1 MNDRSWQEHDLSL
14 TRGGPF
20 YLTLIRLHLMRPDLY
35 FVRRRA
41 ILFVLITW
49 FPLLLLSALQGLAFG
64 GALRIP
70 FLDDFPVSVRFF
82 LALPLLIVAE
92 SVVDSRV
99 ALVVRYLS
107 QSGLVQENDYPE
119 YESAVRQISRMCNS
133 RLAEGLIAGIV
144 ILSAAFPNKL
154 EFSGAI
160 STWQFTV
167 SPLGA
172 MRTAAGWWYVF
183 VSLPLFQF
191 LFYRWCWRYFIWCWF
206 LWRISRLDLQLIPT
220 HPDLA
225 AGLGCLG
232 VAQTK
237 FWIIIFAISSV
248 FSSHLAE
255 EILFGGAS
263 LAGYKVM
270 FLIYILFIFVIF
282 LGPLLVFTPK
292 LFEAKKK
299 GLLDYGALVNRY
311 TRSFHR
317 RWIKR
322 KAHEVLEEEVLVE
335 SADIQLLTSLRGSF
349 ELVHKMRFAPFDL
362 VATVVP
368 IVASAAI
375 PLAPLALT
383 VFPLEEI
390 IMKFLKIWV

>member
-1 MNDRSWQEHDLSL
+1 MNDRSSLEHDLSL
-14 TRGGPF
+14 TKGGP
-20 YLTLIRLHLMRPDLY
+20 YYRTLVRLRLLRPDSY
-35 FVRRRA
+35 SVRRRA
-41 ILFVLITW
+41 ILFVLLTW
-49 FPLLLLSALQGLAFG
+49 LPLLLLSAFQGLALG

-70 FLDDFPVSVRFF
+70 FLRDFPISVRFL
-82 LALPLLIVAE
+82 LALPLLIAAE

-99 ALVVRYLS
+99 ALVVRYLT
-107 QSGLVQENDYPE
+107 QSGLVQEEDYPG
-119 YESAVRQISRMCNS
+119 YGSAARQISRMCNS
-133 RLAEGLIAGIV
+133 RLAEGVIAGII
-144 ILSAAFPNKL
+144 ILSAALPRF

-160 STWQFTV
+160 STWQFIV

-183 VSLPLFQF
+183 VSLPVFQF

-232 VAQTK
+232 LAQTK

-248 FSSHLAE
+248 FSSHLGE
-255 EILFGGAS
+255 EILYAGAS
-263 LAGYKVM
+263 LAGYKIM
-270 FLIYILFIFVIF
+270 FLIFLLLIFVIF

-292 LFEAKKK
+292 LFEAKRR
-299 GLLDYGALVNRY
+299 GLLDYGVLANKY

-322 KAHEVLEEEVLVE
+322 KAHEVLEEETLVE

-349 ELVHKMRFAPFDL
+349 ELVHKMRFVPFDL
-362 VATVVP
+362 VTTVVP

-375 PLAPLALT
+375 PLAPLTLT
-383 VFPLEEI
+383 VIPLEEI
-390 IMKFLKIWV
+390 IKRFLKIWF

>member
-1 MNDRSWQEHDLSL
+1 
-14 TRGGPF
+14 
-20 YLTLIRLHLMRPDLY
+20 
-35 FVRRRA
+35 
-41 ILFVLITW
+41 
-49 FPLLLLSALQGLAFG
+49 
-64 GALRIP
+64 LRIP
-70 FLDDFPVSVRFF
+70 FLRDFPVSVRF
-82 LALPLLIVAE
+82 LIALPLLIAAE

-99 ALVVRYLS
+99 APVVRYLT
-107 QSGLVQENDYPE
+107 QSGLVQEPDYTG

-133 RLAEGLIAGIV
+133 RLAEGVIAGIV
-144 ILSAAFPNKL
+144 ILSVAFPKL

-160 STWQFTV
+160 STWQFIV

-172 MRTAAGWWYVF
+172 MRSAAGWWYIF
-183 VSLPLFQF
+183 VSVPIFQF

-206 LWRISRLDLQLIPT
+206 LWKISRLDLQLIPT

-263 LAGYKVM
+263 LAGYKIM
-270 FLIYILFIFVIF
+270 FLIYILLIFVIF

-292 LFEAKKK
+292 LFAAKRK
-299 GLLDYGALVNRY
+299 GLLDYGALANKY

-317 RWIKR
+317 TWIRKR
-322 KAHEVLEEEVLVE
+322 AHEVPEEEALAE
-335 SADIQLLTSLRGSF
+335 STDIQLLTSLRGSF
-349 ELVHKMRFAPFDL
+349 ELVHKMRFVPFDF
-362 VATVVP
+362 VTTVIP

-375 PLAPLALT
+375 PLAPLTLT

-390 IMKFLKIWV
+390 IMKFLKIWF